1 MESLTGRRWTDVMT
15 TNLIIGGTGKTGRR
29 VASLLQDGGLPV
41 TSLSR
46 PAFDWTDRTTWSA
59 IERPADSAYVT
70 FVPDLAFPGAP
81 ETVAEAVDRMA
92 RAGVRRIVLLSGR
105 GEAEAQRAEAL
116 LAEVAEKYDASWGVV
131 RCAFFMQN
139 FDESLFAA
147 PLAAGHLAFT
157 AGDVREPF
165 VDLADVAEVAV
176 AVMTGEAPA
185 NRVYE
190 LTGPRLMTFT
200 EATAE
205 IAAPPAARSPTSRS
219 ATPSWPTTW
228 SSSASRPR
236 RPGDWSGCSPTSS
249 TATTP
254 TWPMVCGR
262 RWGVRPP
269 TSPTMPAVPRP
280 PGCGAPPRG
289 RRLNREPRYATLMR

>member
-1 MESLTGRRWTDVMT
+1 MESLTAARWTDVMT

-29 VASLLQDGGLPV
+29 VASLLQDRGLPV

-81 ETVAEAVDRMA
+81 ETVAEAVERMA

-147 PLAAGHLAFT
+147 PLAAGHLAFI
-157 AGDVREPF
+157 AGEVREPF

-176 AVMTGEAPA
+176 AIMTGEAPA

-190 LTGPRLMTFT
+190 LTGPRLMTFAD
-200 EATAE
+200 ATAE
-205 IAAPPAARSPTSRS
+205 VAAATGSPIAYEQISDARLVDDLVQFGFPAQEAGGLVELFAHILDGHNAHLADGVQEALGRPATDFVDYARRAAATGVWGAS
-219 ATPSWPTTW
+219 AV
-228 SSSASRPR
+228 
-236 RPGDWSGCSPTSS
+236 GK
-249 TATTP
+249 
-254 TWPMVCGR
+254 V
-262 RWGVRPP
+262 
-269 TSPTMPAVPRP
+269 
-280 PGCGAPPRG
+280 
-289 RRLNREPRYATLMR
+289 

>member
-1 MESLTGRRWTDVMT
+1 MT

-29 VASLLQDGGLPV
+29 VASLLQGRGLPV

-46 PAFDWTDRTTWSA
+46 PAFDWTDRSTWSA

-81 ETVAEAVDRMA
+81 ETVAEVVERMA

-116 LAEVAEKYDASWGVV
+116 LAEVAAKYDASWGVV

-157 AGDVREPF
+157 AGDVQEPF

-176 AVMTGEAPA
+176 AIMTGEAPA
-185 NRVYE
+185 DRVYE

-200 EATAE
+200 DATAE
-205 IAAPPAARSPTSRS
+205 VAAATGRPIAYEQISDAQLVDDLVQFGFPAEEAGGLVGLFAHILDGHNAHLADGVQEALGRPATDFADYARRAA
-219 ATPSWPTTW
+219 ATGVWGA
-228 SSSASRPR
+228 ASEPE
-236 RPGDWSGCSPTSS
+236 
-249 TATTP
+249 AA
-254 TWPMVCGR
+254 
-262 RWGVRPP
+262 VR
-269 TSPTMPAVPRP
+269 
-280 PGCGAPPRG
+280 
-289 RRLNREPRYATLMR
+289 